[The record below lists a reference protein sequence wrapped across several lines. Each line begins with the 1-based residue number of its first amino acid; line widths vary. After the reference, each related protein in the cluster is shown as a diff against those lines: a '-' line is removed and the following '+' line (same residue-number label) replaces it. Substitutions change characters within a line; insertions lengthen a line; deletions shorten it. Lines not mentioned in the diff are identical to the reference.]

1 MENQEQNNNSKLKAI
16 ILVLALLLIGSLAYM
31 FKMSSDSKQLETE
44 LTTESSE
51 KEAALKD
58 LAALKTTYDAA
69 IAENTSMSE
78 ELIAEREKVL
88 QLMEDLKKS
97 KGDAASMRK
106 YKQQYFA
113 LEAKMNNLVR
123 ENDALKKLNEDL
135 TTNLDS
141 TKTILVEAKEYN
153 QVLVGQ
159 NEDLTKTVE
168 KAAKLS
174 ILNLKTSGY
183 KVKSSGKEIA
193 TDRASRVDLLKVNF
207 TIAENSV
214 AKSGDKEY
222 YVQIIDSKNNVL
234 GDKKDV
240 LVNGS
245 TLSYSFISKVAYA
258 NSTVD
263 VSENLPGKG
272 FEKGTYFVNIF
283 DKGTLV
289 GKTSFSLR

>member
-1 MENQEQNNNSKLKAI
+1 
-16 ILVLALLLIGSLAYM
+16 
-31 FKMSSDSKQLETE
+31 
-44 LTTESSE
+44 
-51 KEAALKD
+51 
-58 LAALKTTYDAA
+58 
-69 IAENTSMSE
+69 
-78 ELIAEREKVL
+78 
-88 QLMEDLKKS
+88 
-97 KGDAASMRK
+97 
-106 YKQQYFA
+106 
-113 LEAKMNNLVR
+113 
-123 ENDALKKLNEDL
+123 
-135 TTNLDS
+135 
-141 TKTILVEAKEYN
+141 
-153 QVLVGQ
+153 
-159 NEDLTKTVE
+159 
-168 KAAKLS
+168 LS

-240 LVNGS
+240 LVNGN

>member
-44 LTTESSE
+44 FTTESSE

-78 ELIAEREKVL
+78 ELIAEREKVI

>member
-16 ILVLALLLIGSLAYM
+16 ILVLALLLVGSLAYM
-31 FKMSSDSKQLETE
+31 FKMSSDTKQVETQLSAE
-44 LTTESSE
+44 TTE
-51 KEAALKD
+51 KEAALND

-78 ELIAEREKVL
+78 ELIAERDKVVK
-88 QLMEDLKKS
+88 LMEDLKKS
-97 KGDAASMRK
+97 KGDAASMAK
-106 YKQQYFA
+106 YKKQYFA
-113 LEAKMNNLVR
+113 LEAKMNDLVR
-123 ENDALKKLNEDL
+123 ENDALKKMNQDL

-141 TKTILVEAKEYN
+141 TKTVLVESKEYN

-168 KAAKLS
+168 KASKLS
-174 ILNLKTSGY
+174 ILNLKTSAY
-183 KVKSSGKEIA
+183 KVKSSGKEVA

-207 TIAENSV
+207 TIAENAV

-222 YVQIIDSKNNVL
+222 YIQIIDSKNNVL
-234 GDKKDV
+234 GDKKDIEFDG
-240 LVNGS
+240 N
-245 TLSYSFISKVAYA
+245 TLSYSFISTVKFE
-258 NSTVD
+258 NSTVN

-283 DKGTLV
+283 DKGNLV
-289 GKTSFSLR
+289 GKTSFSLK